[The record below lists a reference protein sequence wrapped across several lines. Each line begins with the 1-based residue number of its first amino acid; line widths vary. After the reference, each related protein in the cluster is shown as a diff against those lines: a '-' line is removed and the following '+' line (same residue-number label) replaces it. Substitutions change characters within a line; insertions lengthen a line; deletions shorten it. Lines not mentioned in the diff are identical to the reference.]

1 MGIVAIAV
9 VVIAITFIVLV
20 GFMIPA
26 LIEIRK
32 GAAAIRTFI
41 TDIES
46 QLQPVLKELREL
58 TSSLHILIDVIV
70 SKTDEV
76 KSFMAVIGDTGRNI
90 NRINVVIGAVTHIFF
105 RSFLWIIG
113 LKAACRYG
121 INRIAKKG
129 R

>member
-1 MGIVAIAV
+1 MGIVDIAA
-9 VVIAITFIVLV
+9 VVIAISCIVLA
-20 GFMIPA
+20 GSIIPP

-41 TDIES
+41 TDFGS
-46 QLQPVLKELREL
+46 QPQSVLKELHEL
-58 TSSLHILIDVIV
+58 TSSLRILIDGIE

-76 KSFMAVIGDTGRNI
+76 KSFMMVIGDTGRSI
-90 NRINVVIGAVTHIFF
+90 SRINVVIGVTADIFLK
-105 RSFLWIIG
+105 SFLWIIG
-113 LKAACRYG
+113 LKAACRYV

>member
-41 TDIES
+41 TDVES

>member
-41 TDIES
+41 TDVES

-58 TSSLHILIDVIV
+58 TPSLHILIDVIV

-113 LKAACRYG
+113 LKAACRYV

>member
-41 TDIES
+41 TDVES

-58 TSSLHILIDVIV
+58 TPSLHILIDVIV

-76 KSFMAVIGDTGRNI
+76 KSFMVAIGDTGRNI